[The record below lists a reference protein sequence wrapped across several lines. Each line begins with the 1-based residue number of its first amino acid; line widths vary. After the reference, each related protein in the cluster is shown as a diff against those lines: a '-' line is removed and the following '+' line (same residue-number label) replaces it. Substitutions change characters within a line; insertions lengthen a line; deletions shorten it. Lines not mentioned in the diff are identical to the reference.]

1 MGSSHSD
8 LDVLAHSPQ
17 LEGDVTEQMSSQNL
31 GKVLQIKFDQLRQN
45 INIIKNALTE
55 IDNVSNYAFFNQE
68 TRVMIEAHKQKEKIN
83 LF

>member
-1 MGSSHSD
+1 M
-8 LDVLAHSPQ
+8 
-17 LEGDVTEQMSSQNL
+17 
-31 GKVLQIKFDQLRQN
+31 GKVLQIKFDQLKQN
-45 INIIKNALTE
+45 VNIIKNALSE